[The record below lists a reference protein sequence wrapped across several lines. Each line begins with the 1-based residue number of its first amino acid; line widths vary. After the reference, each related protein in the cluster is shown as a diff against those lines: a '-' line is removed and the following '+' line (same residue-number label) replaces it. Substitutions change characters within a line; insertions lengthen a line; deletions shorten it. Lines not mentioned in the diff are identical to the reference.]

1 MEEQKVIHPWR
12 KVAWLDIR
20 KLSCVSIRIVLGA
33 LFVFAGA
40 TKAYDPGTFAIE
52 IQRYQVVPWIVGA
65 LASVYLPWLEMLAG
79 ALLFLQRFER
89 GALLVITFLL
99 LVFTLALAS
108 AMFRGLSI
116 DCGCFG
122 KALPAT
128 GTTVPLLRNL
138 LLLVFTGIL
147 WIEYRYPQKS
157 QPVSLT
163 NL

>member
-1 MEEQKVIHPWR
+1 MGSVEKQKVNSPWR
-12 KVAWLDIR
+12 KVGWADIR
-20 KLSCVSIRIVLGA
+20 KLGYVLIRIALGS

-52 IQRYQVVPWIVGA
+52 MQRYQVVPWILGA
-65 LASVYLPWLEMLAG
+65 LGAVYLPWLEMLAG
-79 ALLFLQRFER
+79 ALLLLKRFER
-89 GALLVITFLL
+89 GSLLVITLLL

-122 KALPAT
+122 KAFTAT

-138 LLLVFTGIL
+138 VLLVFTGIL
-147 WIEYRYPQKS
+147 WMESR
-157 QPVSLT
+157 
-163 NL
+163 

>member
-1 MEEQKVIHPWR
+1 MEEKKVIVPGPRVGWPAVR
-12 KVAWLDIR
+12 KTGL
-20 KLSCVSIRIVLGA
+20 LLMRIVLGA

-52 IQRYQVVPWIVGA
+52 IQRYQLIPWILSA
-65 LASVYLPWLEMLAG
+65 LASAYLPWLEMLAG
-79 ALLFLQRFER
+79 VLLLLKRFER
-89 GALLVITFLL
+89 GALLVVTFLL

-122 KALPAT
+122 KAFTAT

-138 LLLVFTGIL
+138 VLLVFAGLL
-147 WIEYRYPQKS
+147 WRESR
-157 QPVSLT
+157 
-163 NL
+163 

>member
-1 MEEQKVIHPWR
+1 MLAR
-12 KVAWLDIR
+12 LLA
-20 KLSCVSIRIVLGA
+20 RIALGG

-40 TKAYDPGTFAIE
+40 TKAYDPGAFAIE
-52 IQRYQVVPWIVGA
+52 VQRYQIVPWIVDA

-79 ALLFLQRFER
+79 ALLLLKRFER
-89 GALLVITFLL
+89 GALLVITLLL
-99 LVFTLALAS
+99 LVFTFALAS

-122 KALPAT
+122 KAFTAT

-147 WIEYRYPQKS
+147 WIEHR
-157 QPVSLT
+157 
-163 NL
+163 

>member
-1 MEEQKVIHPWR
+1 M
-12 KVAWLDIR
+12 R
-20 KLSCVSIRIVLGA
+20 KLGLLLVRIALGG

-40 TKAYDPGTFAIE
+40 TKAYDPGAFAIE
-52 IQRYQVVPWIVGA
+52 VQRYQVVPWIVDA

-79 ALLFLQRFER
+79 ALLLLKRFER
-89 GALLVITFLL
+89 GALLVITLLL
-99 LVFTLALAS
+99 LVFTFALAS

-122 KALPAT
+122 KAFTAT

-147 WIEYRYPQKS
+147 WIEYR
-157 QPVSLT
+157 
-163 NL
+163 

>member
-1 MEEQKVIHPWR
+1 VEEQKVISARR
-12 KVAWLDIR
+12 KAAWPDIR
-20 KLSCVSIRIVLGA
+20 KLARVLVRIALGG

-52 IQRYQVVPWIVGA
+52 IQRYQVAPWIVGA

-79 ALLFLQRFER
+79 ALLLLKRFER
-89 GALLVITFLL
+89 GALLVITLL
-99 LVFTLALAS
+99 LLFFTLALAS

-122 KALPAT
+122 KAFTAT

-147 WIEYRYPQKS
+147 WIEYR
-157 QPVSLT
+157 
-163 NL
+163 

>member
-1 MEEQKVIHPWR
+1 MEKQKVIRPWQN
-12 KVAWLDIR
+12 VAWPDIR
-20 KLSCVSIRIVLGA
+20 KLTRVLVRIALGG

-79 ALLFLQRFER
+79 ALLLLKRFER
-89 GALLVITFLL
+89 GALLVITLL
-99 LVFTLALAS
+99 LLIFTLALAS

-122 KALPAT
+122 KAFTAT

-147 WIEYRYPQKS
+147 WTEYR
-157 QPVSLT
+157 
-163 NL
+163 

>member
-1 MEEQKVIHPWR
+1 MEEQKVIGARR
-12 KVAWLDIR
+12 KAAWSDIR
-20 KLSCVSIRIVLGA
+20 KLARVLVRFALGG

-65 LASVYLPWLEMLAG
+65 LTSVYLPWLEMLAG
-79 ALLFLQRFER
+79 ALLLLKRFER
-89 GALLVITFLL
+89 GALLVITLL
-99 LVFTLALAS
+99 LLIFTLALAS

-122 KALPAT
+122 KAFTAT

-138 LLLVFTGIL
+138 LLLVFTGFL
-147 WIEYRYPQKS
+147 WIEYR
-157 QPVSLT
+157 
-163 NL
+163 

>member
-1 MEEQKVIHPWR
+1 VEEERVISARR
-12 KVAWLDIR
+12 KAAWPDIR
-20 KLSCVSIRIVLGA
+20 KFSRVLVRIALGG

-52 IQRYQVVPWIVGA
+52 IQRYQIVPWVVDA

-79 ALLFLQRFER
+79 ALLLLKRFER
-89 GALLVITFLL
+89 GALLVITLL
-99 LVFTLALAS
+99 LLIFTLALAS

-122 KALPAT
+122 KAFTAT

-138 LLLVFTGIL
+138 LLLAFTGVL
-147 WIEYRYPQKS
+147 WMEYR
-157 QPVSLT
+157 
-163 NL
+163 

>member
-1 MEEQKVIHPWR
+1 MEEQKVIGARR
-12 KVAWLDIR
+12 KAAWPDIR
-20 KLSCVSIRIVLGA
+20 KLARVLVRVALGG

-79 ALLFLQRFER
+79 ALLLLKRFER
-89 GALLVITFLL
+89 GALLVITLL
-99 LVFTLALAS
+99 LLIFTLALAS

-122 KALPAT
+122 KAFTAT
-128 GTTVPLLRNL
+128 GTTVPLLRNI

-147 WIEYRYPQKS
+147 WIEYR
-157 QPVSLT
+157 
-163 NL
+163 